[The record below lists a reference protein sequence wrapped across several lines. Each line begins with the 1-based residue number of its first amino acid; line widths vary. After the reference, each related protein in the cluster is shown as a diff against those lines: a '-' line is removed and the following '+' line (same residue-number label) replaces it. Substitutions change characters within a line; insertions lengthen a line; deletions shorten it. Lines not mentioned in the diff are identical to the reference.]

1 MARKAPNMKVNVT
14 ADNRD
19 LTQKMK
25 ESKAAVKDFDKVSSA
40 ALGKLG
46 EAFGVNVDK
55 IEQMASALK
64 GLGVKMQDT
73 GNAGTQAFGKVLT
86 SVNGVAAGL
95 AGIGIA
101 AVVSGFKLLKEEAE
115 AFKNTLEGANIDAQ
129 TTAFISTYSQALHD
143 ATREVGENSAEVFAD
158 LERKWETFWANAKFV
173 AVSAIAEIGKQ
184 GFSGAGDRAVSTFV
198 NALQGNFINAFSNIT
213 LGVGKAGAN
222 AFAGFQQVQGSAAA
236 VGEEAARLQGRMYD
250 IQVKLVNKAVEWARM
265 ERQIAEY
272 KRIAY
277 DKTVDTA
284 TQQDALNKA
293 TDLIKTR
300 YKEEASLKKQLA
312 DLQEQY
318 NNLASS
324 SLQDIEKANQ
334 LRIDEENTIAGM
346 NNALRELSERQAS
359 VAQQAQKEA
368 EAQAE
373 ALANAKALAEE
384 QAAIA
389 KSRADLQDW
398 RIEAKVEIPEI
409 EAKVLLPE
417 IPDIPELEV
426 KVDTEDLQYA
436 VTPAVDTTADI
447 YSLLPQGAQAL
458 VENGLA
464 IPIKPE
470 LDTSEII
477 DLTTE
482 LQSIISS
489 SMETIGTAIGQLV
502 GDLTTGGDAWG
513 NFADI
518 AISAFADMAI
528 SVGKIAISTGIAT
541 SGIKAALESLN
552 PYLAIAAGVA
562 LVALGTA
569 VKTSMS
575 NVASGGSYSSSAGVA
590 YSGSSG
596 SSSYGSDVEDRE
608 LMVRVTGT
616 IRADG
621 NQLLTVIE
629 NENNRKNHTT

>member
-1 MARKAPNMKVNVT
+1 MAKKAPNMKVNVT

-73 GNAGTQAFGKVLT
+73 GNAGTQAFGKVLS

-115 AFKNTLEGANIDAQ
+115 AFKNTLDGANIDAQ

-158 LERKWETFWANAKFV
+158 LERKWEIFWANAKFV

-213 LGVGKAGAN
+213 LGVGKAVAN

-318 NNLASS
+318 NDLASS

-368 EAQAE
+368 EARAE

-398 RIEAKVEIPEI
+398 RIEAKVVVPEDA
-409 EAKVLLPE
+409 EVK
-417 IPDIPELEV
+417 V

-477 DLTTE
+477 DLTNE